1 MCQPQKHYRFVIFW
15 PDSLRIM
22 ATTLRIGIVGAGDNT
37 QRRHIPGLRA
47 IPGVEVVGV
56 VNRTAASTERV
67 AQAFHIPKTYPDWQA
82 LVWDDNLDA
91 VVIGTWPNLH
101 CEVAC
106 AALQAGKHVLTE
118 ARMARNTAE
127 ARQMLAVSQAHPDRV
142 AMIVPSPCGLICDD
156 YVRDLLAERFI
167 GDLRE
172 YVVLGGTNQFADY
185 SQQMHWRQDAA
196 ISGVNTLA
204 LGILHETWLRWF
216 PQPTKI
222 FAQTQLFEPQRPS
235 ATGPGNVRVT
245 VPDSVQVLTQLQS
258 GARGVYHFSG
268 VQQFGSGLQLHL
280 YGSSGT
286 MKILFG
292 DDEDQVLL
300 GRTGDLQLREVV
312 IPAEKRGRWR
322 VEEEFVAAIR
332 GEEPVRR
339 TDFPSGVRYMEFTE
353 AVLNSASGG
362 AVAELSAD

>member
-1 MCQPQKHYRFVIFW
+1 
-15 PDSLRIM
+15 M

-47 IPGVEVVGV
+47 IPGVEVCGV
-56 VNRTAASTERV
+56 VNRTAASTQRV
-67 AQAFHIPKTYPDWQA
+67 AQAFNISRTYPDWQA
-82 LVWDDNLDA
+82 LVRDDSLDA

-101 CEVAC
+101 CEVTC

-118 ARMARNTAE
+118 ARMARNLEE
-127 ARQMLAVSQAHPDRV
+127 ARQMLAASQSHPDLI
-142 AMIVPSPCGLICDD
+142 AMIVPSPCGLVCDD
-156 YVRDLLAERFI
+156 YLRELLAERFI
-167 GDLRE
+167 GELRE
-172 YVVLGGTNQFADY
+172 YVILGGTNQFADY
-185 SQQMHWRQDAA
+185 SQPIHWRQDAS

-216 PQPTKI
+216 PQPSKV

-235 ATGPGNVRVT
+235 VTGPGNARVT

-258 GARGVYHFSG
+258 GARGVYHFSA
-268 VQQFGSGLQLHL
+268 VQQFGSGLQMHF

-286 MKILFG
+286 IKIRFG
-292 DDEDQVLL
+292 DDRDQVLV

-312 IPAEKRGRWR
+312 IPQEQCGRWR

-339 TDFPSGVRYMEFTE
+339 TDFASGVRYMEFTE
-353 AVLNSASGG
+353 AVLNSASRGT
-362 AVAELSAD
+362 VVELSAD